1 MATVKLEVFGWVA
14 AACGYNQGSKILSNE
29 TMEER
34 TTVGE
39 LLLLVAEKDHCFRNA
54 VFTSGMSLQS
64 GISVVLN
71 GKILGQPTFL
81 DSRVED
87 GDTVMLL
94 PAIDGG

>member
-1 MATVKLEVFGWVA
+1 VKLEVFGWVA
-14 AACGYNQGSKILSNE
+14 AACGYNQGVNLQV
-29 TMEER
+29 EEDVEDGA
-34 TTVGE
+34 TVYKM
-39 LLLLVAEKDHCFRNA
+39 LLRVAKKDPCFGKV
-54 VFTSGMSLQS
+54 VFNRDMSLQS